1 MAASKYLKL
10 SVSQLFLSSL
20 LVFHA
25 LGFPQRR
32 LKSLEIIREIN
43 SKGPYL
49 GLITVYSLE
58 EDAFFATGYF
68 QPDSRHPFLDLSGR
82 RFRVG
87 KLQRKE
93 VIYVRCGVGMV
104 NAAAATQQ
112 MLDLF
117 DIRGLI
123 HFGISGNLNSSM
135 NIGDV
140 VIPNQFVN
148 TGLWDWLK
156 PTAEVSKNDFANLEF
171 KEYNIPWGGNSSL
184 GMIVYRAE
192 QFYSESGEAD
202 TAQQML
208 WFNVTSNWLQLASAL
223 QGLELDKC
231 VNSSLCLENKP
242 KVVLGMKAST
252 ANIFLDNGAY
262 RNFLFQTFG
271 VSSADM
277 ESTAV
282 VMTSLS
288 NGFPVIVI
296 RGLSDLAGAQ
306 KGQNSINLFGSL
318 AASNVAKVVLRFI
331 NLLPNRFCLHS

>member
-1 MAASKYLKL
+1 MAAFKCFKFSF
-10 SVSQLFLSSL
+10 SQLFLPSL

-25 LGFPQRR
+25 LGFPLQRLR
-32 LKSLEIIREIN
+32 SLEIIREIN

-58 EDAFFATGYF
+58 EDAFFSSGVF
-68 QPDSRHPFLDLSGR
+68 EPDSQNPFLDLSGR

-93 VIYVRCGVGMV
+93 VIYVKCGVGMV

-117 DIRGLI
+117 NIEGLI

-140 VIPNQFVN
+140 VIPNQFAN

-156 PTAEVSKNDFANLEF
+156 PDAQVPKNDFAKLEV
-171 KEYNIPWGGNSSL
+171 KEYNVPRGGNSSL
-184 GMIVYRAE
+184 GMIGYRAE
-192 QFYSESGEAD
+192 QFYSDAGEVD

-231 VNSSLCLENKP
+231 VNSSLCLVNKP

-288 NGFPVIVI
+288 NGFPVLVI

-306 KGQNSINLFGSL
+306 EGQNSIHLFGSL
-318 AASNVAKVVLRFI
+318 AASNVAKVVIQFI
-331 NLLPNRFCLHS
+331 NLLPNTFYRHS

>member
-1 MAASKYLKL
+1 
-10 SVSQLFLSSL
+10 
-20 LVFHA
+20 
-25 LGFPQRR
+25 
-32 LKSLEIIREIN
+32 
-43 SKGPYL
+43 
-49 GLITVYSLE
+49 
-58 EDAFFATGYF
+58 
-68 QPDSRHPFLDLSGR
+68 
-82 RFRVG
+82 
-87 KLQRKE
+87 
-93 VIYVRCGVGMV
+93 MV

-117 DIRGLI
+117 NIEGLI

-140 VIPNQFVN
+140 VIPNQFAN

-156 PTAEVSKNDFANLEF
+156 PDAQVPKNDFAKLEV
-171 KEYNIPWGGNSSL
+171 KEYNVPRGGNSSL
-184 GMIVYRAE
+184 GMIGYRAE
-192 QFYSESGEAD
+192 QFYSDAGEVD

-231 VNSSLCLENKP
+231 VNSSLCLVNKP

-288 NGFPVIVI
+288 NGFPVLVI

-306 KGQNSINLFGSL
+306 EGQNSIHLFGSL
-318 AASNVAKVVLRFI
+318 AASNVAKVVIQFI
-331 NLLPNRFCLHS
+331 NLLPNTFYRHS

>member
-1 MAASKYLKL
+1 
-10 SVSQLFLSSL
+10 
-20 LVFHA
+20 
-25 LGFPQRR
+25 
-32 LKSLEIIREIN
+32 
-43 SKGPYL
+43 
-49 GLITVYSLE
+49 
-58 EDAFFATGYF
+58 
-68 QPDSRHPFLDLSGR
+68 
-82 RFRVG
+82 
-87 KLQRKE
+87 
-93 VIYVRCGVGMV
+93 
-104 NAAAATQQ
+104 

-117 DIRGLI
+117 DIHGLI

-156 PTAEVSKNDFANLEF
+156 PTAEVSKNDFASLEF
-171 KEYNIPWGGNSSL
+171 KEYNVPRGRNSSL
-184 GMIVYRAE
+184 GMIVYSAE

-262 RNFLFQTFG
+262 RNFRFQTFG

-306 KGQNSINLFGSL
+306 KGQNSIDLFGSL
-318 AASNVAKVVLRFI
+318 AASNVAKVVRKFI
-331 NLLPNRFCLHS
+331 NLLPNRFCRHS